1 MLYSKKAGTFV
12 PAVCFSYFRW
22 SNQSQRFRDCPSVN
36 EYQWRVP
43 SRNLPGDLQVPQVL
57 VFAEIFR
64 NSKPRFLLG
73 LSQDSSC
80 VSCSWPLCCPF
91 VVSGDY
97 LMISIYHTCST
108 NASHLAIFFSYIS
121 ELFLTGW
128 CLLDIGIEALSM
140 PLSHVHKSTSLVP
153 YIETSP

>member
-1 MLYSKKAGTFV
+1 
-12 PAVCFSYFRW
+12 
-22 SNQSQRFRDCPSVN
+22 
-36 EYQWRVP
+36 
-43 SRNLPGDLQVPQVL
+43 LP
-57 VFAEIFR
+57 
-64 NSKPRFLLG
+64 G

-121 ELFLTGW
+121 ELLLAGW
-128 CLLDIGIEALSM
+128 CLIGVGVEVLSM
-140 PLSHVHKSTSLVP
+140 ACCT
-153 YIETSP
+153 

>member
-1 MLYSKKAGTFV
+1 MLFAGHTLYSKKAGTFV
-12 PAVCFSYFRW
+12 PAVRFLYFRW
-22 SNQSQRFRDCPSVN
+22 SNQSQRFRECPSVN
-36 EYQWRVP
+36 EYQWRVT

-64 NSKPRFLLG
+64 NSKPRFLPG

-121 ELFLTGW
+121 ELLLAGW
-128 CLLDIGIEALSM
+128 CLIGVGVEVLSM
-140 PLSHVHKSTSLVP
+140 ACCT
-153 YIETSP
+153 